1 MPQVPFA
8 FGRPCSDESPT
19 TDGLIALINLES
31 QIDSQETE
39 ARIGV
44 ATVES
49 RVALAELITLRGVI
63 LGRISDF
70 ERAEECAERL
80 MRNEAANAS
89 AFCARARTRATF
101 HRFADALAD
110 LEAAERLSPNFDG
123 LKSERAA
130 VLQALG
136 HYDEALVIRREAASL
151 RPSFETLAAL
161 AGLCAEHGEIETAER
176 LFLESQSRYRGVS
189 PFPLAI
195 LNFQCGLMW
204 MNNGQLDSARASF
217 DAAQRRVPAY
227 APAQGHLAE
236 VEAKLGDL
244 ETAIDRLIPLTWS
257 SEDPDYAAQ
266 LARILGD
273 VGRSDQSRDWSQ
285 RAGMSYDELVARH
298 PEAFADH
305 AAEFWLE
312 VGADPKKALSLAQLN
327 FVNRK
332 TPRALDLLSRAA
344 SASQAAGA
352 SKVDAPC

>member
-1 MPQVPFA
+1 MSQVPVA
-8 FGRPCSDESPT
+8 FGRPSSDEAPT

-31 QIDSQETE
+31 QIDSQEAE
-39 ARIGV
+39 ASRGV

-49 RVALAELITLRGVI
+49 QVALTELITLRGLI

-80 MRNEAANAS
+80 LRNEAANAS
-89 AFCARARTRATF
+89 AFFARARTRATF
-101 HRFADALAD
+101 HRFTDALAD

-136 HYDEALVIRREAASL
+136 RYDEALVIRREAASR

-161 AGLCAEHGEIETAER
+161 AGLCAEQGEIETAEA
-176 LFLESQSRYRGVS
+176 LFLDSQSRYRGVS
-189 PFPLAI
+189 PFPLA
-195 LNFQCGLMW
+195 LVNFQCGLMR
-204 MNNGQLDSARASF
+204 MTHGQLEDARTSF

-236 VEAKLGDL
+236 VEAELGDI
-244 ETAIDRLIPLTWS
+244 ETAIDRLFPLAWS

-266 LARILGD
+266 LARILVE
-273 VGRSDQSRDWSQ
+273 VGRSEESREWSQ
-285 RAGMSYDELVARH
+285 RAGMVYDELVARH

-312 VGADPKKALSLAQLN
+312 VGADPKKALPLAQLN
-327 FVNRK
+327 FGNRK

-344 SASQAAGA
+344 SASQAAG
-352 SKVDAPC
+352 SLPC